1 VPASALF
8 QPLTMR
14 ATTMRN
20 RLWASPMCQY
30 SVEKKDGV
38 PTEWHVVHLG
48 SIARGGAGLVM
59 AEATAVLPEGRI
71 SAWDTGIWNDEQ
83 RDAFARV
90 VDFIHSQGAM
100 AAMQLA
106 HAGRKAS
113 VEREWEGTGTQP
125 ADAGGWQS
133 MAPSA
138 VAFEGYAPPRELTLE
153 EIAEVVTAFGEAARR
168 SLEAGFD
175 VVEVHAAHGYLLHQ
189 FLSPLANERTDQYGG
204 SLENRARLLM
214 ECVREVRSVVGED
227 VPVMVRFSA
236 TDWIEPDGWTLDDT
250 VTVAGWVRDAGVDMI
265 DVSSGGIAPGI
276 AITTG
281 PGYQVPFAQAIRER
295 AGIPVVAVGQ
305 ITEAQQAESLV
316 ASGTVDAAM
325 AGRQFLRDPHFGLR
339 AAHEL
344 GVDIDYWPLQYL
356 RGQWP
361 QG

>member
-1 VPASALF
+1 MPASALF